1 MEKTK
6 EITKLANMFSVLGDP
21 TRLGIV
27 LYLMDKK
34 TSVTDIVNNLGLT
47 QSAVSHQLR
56 ILKDAHVLKSE
67 KVGKM
72 VFYSINDEHV
82 KVIVETVL
90 KNNPKLNFVYADGI
104 IFDPVDGIATLED
117 SYLLAND
124 DSQLNSEEFFIH
136 AKFTLPMFFNHNMD
150 PDKDLVYRFMKEVLV
165 VNK

>member
-1 MEKTK
+1 MDKAK

-34 TSVTDIVNNLGLT
+34 TSVTEIVNTLGLT

-72 VFYSINDEHV
+72 VFYSLNDEHV
-82 KVIVETVL
+82 KMIVETGRV
-90 KNNPKLNFVYADGI
+90 
-104 IFDPVDGIATLED
+104 
-117 SYLLAND
+117 
-124 DSQLNSEEFFIH
+124 H
-136 AKFTLPMFFNHNMD
+136 MNH
-150 PDKDLVYRFMKEVLV
+150 KE
-165 VNK
+165 

>member
-1 MEKTK
+1 MDKTK

-34 TSVTDIVNNLGLT
+34 TSVTEIVNTLGLT

-72 VFYSINDEHV
+72 VFYSLNDEHV
-82 KVIVETVL
+82 KMIVETGRVHM
-90 KNNPKLNFVYADGI
+90 
-104 IFDPVDGIATLED
+104 
-117 SYLLAND
+117 S
-124 DSQLNSEEFFIH
+124 H
-136 AKFTLPMFFNHNMD
+136 
-150 PDKDLVYRFMKEVLV
+150 KE
-165 VNK
+165 

>member
-1 MEKTK
+1 MKKTI
-6 EITKLANMFSVLGDP
+6 EVTKLANMFSVLGDP

-82 KVIVETVL
+82 KVIVETGRVHM
-90 KNNPKLNFVYADGI
+90 
-104 IFDPVDGIATLED
+104 E
-117 SYLLAND
+117 
-124 DSQLNSEEFFIH
+124 H
-136 AKFTLPMFFNHNMD
+136 
-150 PDKDLVYRFMKEVLV
+150 KE
-165 VNK
+165 

>member
-1 MEKTK
+1 MDKTK

-34 TSVTDIVNNLGLT
+34 ASVTEIVNTLGLT

-72 VFYSINDEHV
+72 VFYSLNDEHV
-82 KVIVETVL
+82 KVIVETGRV
-90 KNNPKLNFVYADGI
+90 
-104 IFDPVDGIATLED
+104 
-117 SYLLAND
+117 
-124 DSQLNSEEFFIH
+124 H
-136 AKFTLPMFFNHNMD
+136 MNH
-150 PDKDLVYRFMKEVLV
+150 KE
-165 VNK
+165 

>member
-82 KVIVETVL
+82 KVIVETGRV
-90 KNNPKLNFVYADGI
+90 
-104 IFDPVDGIATLED
+104 
-117 SYLLAND
+117 
-124 DSQLNSEEFFIH
+124 H
-136 AKFTLPMFFNHNMD
+136 MD
-150 PDKDLVYRFMKEVLV
+150 HKE
-165 VNK
+165 

>member
-82 KVIVETVL
+82 KVIVETGRVHM
-90 KNNPKLNFVYADGI
+90 
-104 IFDPVDGIATLED
+104 E
-117 SYLLAND
+117 
-124 DSQLNSEEFFIH
+124 H
-136 AKFTLPMFFNHNMD
+136 
-150 PDKDLVYRFMKEVLV
+150 KE
-165 VNK
+165 

>member
-1 MEKTK
+1 MDKTK

-34 TSVTDIVNNLGLT
+34 TSVTEIVNTLGLT

-72 VFYSINDEHV
+72 VFYSLNDEHV
-82 KVIVETVL
+82 KVIVETGRV
-90 KNNPKLNFVYADGI
+90 
-104 IFDPVDGIATLED
+104 
-117 SYLLAND
+117 
-124 DSQLNSEEFFIH
+124 H
-136 AKFTLPMFFNHNMD
+136 MNH
-150 PDKDLVYRFMKEVLV
+150 KE
-165 VNK
+165 

>member
-1 MEKTK
+1 MDKTK

-34 TSVTDIVNNLGLT
+34 TSVTEIVNTLGLT

-72 VFYSINDEHV
+72 VFYSLNDEHV
-82 KVIVETVL
+82 KMIVETGRV
-90 KNNPKLNFVYADGI
+90 
-104 IFDPVDGIATLED
+104 
-117 SYLLAND
+117 
-124 DSQLNSEEFFIH
+124 H
-136 AKFTLPMFFNHNMD
+136 MNH
-150 PDKDLVYRFMKEVLV
+150 KE
-165 VNK
+165 